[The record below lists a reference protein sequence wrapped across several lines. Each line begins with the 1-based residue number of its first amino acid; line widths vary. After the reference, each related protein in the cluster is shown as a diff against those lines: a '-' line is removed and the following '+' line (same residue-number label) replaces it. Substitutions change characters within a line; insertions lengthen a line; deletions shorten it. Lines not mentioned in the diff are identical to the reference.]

1 MKKEYGNML
10 VFVYL
15 AFLSILTIEI
25 TFHKIQDTQDKIKA
39 EQAAVIIEETKEAEE
54 IPQAEVMEICF
65 GDMSEEYIEQIEF
78 VMPEAVSE
86 RRVVLEQ
93 SVEREMAYHLSDQD
107 YQTLL
112 RIVEAE
118 AGCEDENGKLL
129 VANVVLNRVNS
140 PRFPSTV
147 YGVVYQANQFT
158 PAYNGRLQYVRV
170 SEETKQVVERAL
182 FGEDISQ
189 GALYF
194 VSSSIAGTEKSNWF
208 YTSLTHLFDHG
219 RHSFF
224 K

>member
-1 MKKEYGNML
+1 MKKEYGDML

-25 TFHKIQDTQDKIKA
+25 TFQKIQSTQDEIKA
-39 EQAAVIIEETKEAEE
+39 EQAVVTIEETNEE
-54 IPQAEVMEICF
+54 IPRAEVMEICF
-65 GDMSEEYIEQIEF
+65 GDMSEEYIEQVEF
-78 VMPEAVSE
+78 IMPEAVSG
-86 RRVVLEQ
+86 RRIVVEQ

-140 PRFPSTV
+140 SRFPSTV

-158 PAYNGRLQYVRV
+158 PAYNGRLQSVRV
-170 SEETKQVVERAL
+170 SEETKQAVERAL
-182 FGEDISQ
+182 YGEDISG

-194 VSSSIAGTEKSNWF
+194 VSSSIAGTEKSSWF